1 MQSRRQEGKERDE
14 DQSEEAREDARKKK
28 GLLLQHAS
36 QYWESTKWEEL
47 QILIL
52 WLYHVSSSVLWQKY
66 INCHFGHEL
75 DERTDRTTWW
85 EGEG

>member
-1 MQSRRQEGKERDE
+1 MQSRRQEEKERDE
-14 DQSEEAREDARKKK
+14 DQSEEAREDARKRR
-28 GLLLQHAS
+28 LLLQHAS
-36 QYWESTKWEEL
+36 QYLEDTKWEEL

-52 WLYHVSSSVLWQKY
+52 WLYHVHSSVLWQKY
-66 INCHFGHEL
+66 VNCHFGHEL

>member
-1 MQSRRQEGKERDE
+1 MQSRRQEEKERDE
-14 DQSEEAREDARKKK
+14 DQSEEAREDARKR
-28 GLLLQHAS
+28 GLLLKHAS
-36 QYWESTKWEEL
+36 QYLEDTKWEEL

-52 WLYHVSSSVLWQKY
+52 WLYHVRSSVLWQKY
-66 INCHFGHEL
+66 VNCHFGHEL